1 VELWQALMN
10 MIMKLKVAK
19 FVVFMAVKIKV
30 EVL

>member
-1 VELWQALMN
+1 MN